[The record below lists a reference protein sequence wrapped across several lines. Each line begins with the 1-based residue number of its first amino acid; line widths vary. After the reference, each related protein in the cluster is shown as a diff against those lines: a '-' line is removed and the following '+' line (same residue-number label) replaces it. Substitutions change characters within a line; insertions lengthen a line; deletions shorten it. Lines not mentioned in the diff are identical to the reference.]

1 MTMSIEELYKLYKKC
16 PSLTTDSRK
25 VEMGSIFFALK
36 GDSFDGNDYAVSALE
51 KGARWAVVDRP
62 SLLGVSA
69 GKGEC
74 ILVENSLKALQQMAA
89 FHRAQF
95 DIPVVGITGTNGKT
109 TTKELITAVL
119 SEKYVVESTS
129 GNFNNHIGVP
139 LTLLKINSKTEIA
152 VVEMGAS
159 APGEIAALTA
169 LAQPTV
175 GLVTNVGTAHIK
187 GFGSFDGVKKT
198 KGELY
203 DFLRQKGGPVFYN
216 SDNPHLCEMLSWR
229 KGIVAKAYSA
239 ATEFDI
245 LPANEENP
253 YLTLVFKSSGQEIRT
268 HLIGAYNAD
277 NIMAAMAVGR
287 YFEVGDNAVFHA
299 LRGYVPTNDRSQLI
313 KTEYN
318 TLIVDTYNAN
328 PTSMEAAL
336 DNFAGIDF
344 ENKSLILGDMGELG
358 GESAAQHDH
367 ILLKAIGVTDDI
379 VLVGEEFA
387 SASRRLRQRMPN
399 RLRCFDNV
407 QSLVDYYE
415 NCPTTGRTILI
426 KGSHSNHLEILPK
439 VL

>member
-1 MTMSIEELYKLYKKC
+1 MSIEELYKLYKKC

-25 VEMGSIFFALK
+25 VEMGSMFFALK
-36 GDSFDGNDYAVSALE
+36 GDNFDGNDYALSALE

-62 SLLGVSA
+62 SLLGCSA

-74 ILVENSLKALQQMAA
+74 ILVENVLKALQQMAKY
-89 FHRAQF
+89 HREQF

-119 SEKYVVESTS
+119 SEQFTVESTS

-139 LTLLKINSKTEIA
+139 LTLLKINSRTQIA

-175 GLVTNVGTAHIK
+175 GLVTNVGTAHIQ

-203 DFLRQKGGPVFYN
+203 DYLRQKGDPVFYN
-216 SDNPHLCEMLSWR
+216 SDNPHLCEMLSYR
-229 KGIVAKAYSA
+229 KGIVAKPYSA
-239 ATEFDI
+239 ASEFSI
-245 LPANEENP
+245 LPSNEENP
-253 YLTLVFKSSGQEIRT
+253 YLTLKSLNSPQELKT
-268 HLIGAYNAD
+268 HLVGAYNAD
-277 NIMAAMAVGR
+277 NIMAAVTVGR
-287 YFEVGDNAVFHA
+287 FFGIGDNAIFHA
-299 LRGYVPTNDRSQLI
+299 IRNYVPTNDRSQLI

-336 DNFAGIDF
+336 DNFASIDF

-358 GESAAQHDH
+358 SESAAQHDH
-367 ILLKAIGVTDDI
+367 ILLKAIGVTTDV
-379 VLVGEEFA
+379 VLVGSEFA
-387 SASRRLRQRMPN
+387 AAYRRLRGRMP
-399 RLRCFDNV
+399 REMLCFENA
-407 QSLVDYYE
+407 QSLVDHYE
-415 NCPTTGRTILI
+415 NCPTSGRTILI